1 MREDYPIVLAKVA
14 YRVYR
19 NSGRML
25 KSDNE
30 LVFDGYSSKFD
41 EWIPIFSPRIQPHL
55 SKSNN
60 MKVYKVKFNVDFDE
74 VHLPDETG

>member
-1 MREDYPIVLAKVA
+1 
-14 YRVYR
+14 
-19 NSGRML
+19 ML